1 MNHDLE
7 LLWDARRCFLNQRTQ
22 GDTLIL
28 KVFRTNPRTRLPSIH
43 PLYPSVWNLY
53 FAPFNIPNRCVELY
67 PGDQMDFSL
76 DLKLI
81 VPEGFVGLISS
92 NCFEDYSSIK
102 TTTLLWTTHHKM
114 KDVKI
119 EITNITDSIVK
130 VYELDYAAQMGL
142 VKYNHC
148 IQSFLE
154 IQNMDNE

>member
-7 LLWDARRCFLNQRTQ
+7 LIWDAKYSFLKKRTQ
-22 GDTLIL
+22 GDNLIL

-43 PLYPSVWNLY
+43 PIYPSVWNLY
-53 FAPFNIPNRCVELY
+53 FAPFLNPSQSIELL
-67 PGDQMDFSL
+67 PDDTIEFSL
-76 DLKLI
+76 GLKLI

-92 NCFEDYSSIK
+92 NCFEDYSSLK
-102 TTTLLWTTHHKM
+102 TTTLLWTTHHKF

-119 EITNITDSIVK
+119 EVTNVSSDVVK
-130 VYELDYAAQMGL
+130 IFHLDYAAQMVL

-148 IQSFLE
+148 IQSLVE